1 MRRKAGKAPARR
13 VPLQMKDNKLS
24 SIPIIKGVKAR
35 GGLKQYALA
44 AARRVFYYA
53 RASRRL
59 GEESV
64 IEVNGYRLHLDV
76 RNDAGLTRELYIYRK
91 WENNVTDFLS
101 ASGIIPGG
109 GAVLDIG
116 ANIGYYTCLFSGL
129 AGNSGVVYA
138 VEPVS
143 DSRLMLGKNL
153 RLNNI
158 KNAEIHAC
166 AMGEA
171 DGEDSI
177 CVSRKKNWSGFYPEG
192 LPEHVPAEDIVKM
205 EKVRVLSVDSFLRGK
220 KIPCFIR
227 MDLEGY
233 EYSVLRGMPRTLEE
247 DLSLLVEM
255 HMGILGPEKR
265 EKIILLLK
273 NKGFKE
279 AVVFKKRNPL
289 PDASIGIEELT
300 NENQTCNVLFTKNPS

>member
-1 MRRKAGKAPARR
+1 M
-13 VPLQMKDNKLS
+13 S
-24 SIPIIKGVKAR
+24 SIPIIKSIKAR
-35 GGLKQYALA
+35 GGLKEYALA
-44 AARRVFYYA
+44 ASRRVFYYA
-53 RASRRL
+53 WAAGRP

-76 RNDAGLTRELYIYRK
+76 RNDAGLTRELHIYRK

-101 ASGIIPGG
+101 AAGIIPEG

-129 AGNSGVVYA
+129 AGSAGIVYA

-143 DSRLMLGKNL
+143 DSRLMLRKNL

-192 LPEHVPAEDIVKM
+192 LPEHVPAKDVVKM
-205 EKVRVLSVDSFLRGK
+205 EKVSVFSVDSFLRDK
-220 KIPCFIR
+220 NPPCFIR

-233 EYSVLRGMPRTLEE
+233 EYNVLRGMPRTLEE
-247 DLSLLVEM
+247 NISLLVEM

-265 EKIILLLK
+265 EEIILLLRD
-273 NKGFKE
+273 KGFKE
-279 AVVFKKRNPL
+279 AVVFKKREPL
-289 PDASIGIEELT
+289 PDASIGIEDLIS
-300 NENQTCNVLFTKNPS
+300 ENQTCNVLFTKNPP